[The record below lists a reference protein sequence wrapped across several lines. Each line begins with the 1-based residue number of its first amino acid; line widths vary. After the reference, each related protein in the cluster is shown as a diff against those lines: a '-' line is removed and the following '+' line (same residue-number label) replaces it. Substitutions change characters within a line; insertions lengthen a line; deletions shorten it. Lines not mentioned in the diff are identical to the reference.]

1 MGTAA
6 TMPEAATQA
15 DKGGYVFPVTVY
27 WEDTDAAGIVYYA
40 NYLKFM
46 ERARSELVAAA
57 GIDQTAL
64 LEADG
69 IVFPVRRCCIDY
81 LQPARLG
88 DSLSVTTR
96 VDRVGGASIDMRQI
110 VSRAGQTLAEAEI
123 RLACIGRDGRPKRI
137 PPEVR
142 QALAS
147 A

>member
-1 MGTAA
+1 
-6 TMPEAATQA
+6 MPETAVPATDRTHSFA
-15 DKGGYVFPVTVY
+15 VTVY

-46 ERARSELVAAA
+46 ERARSELVTAA

-64 LEADG
+64 LDREG

-88 DSLSVTTR
+88 DSLTVTTA
-96 VDRVGGASIDMRQI
+96 VKHVGGASIDMHQAVHCSGR
-110 VSRAGQTLAEAEI
+110 TLAEAEI
-123 RLACIGRDGRPKRI
+123 RLACIGPDGRPKRL
-137 PPEVR
+137 PLEVR
-142 QALAS
+142 QALAR

>member
-1 MGTAA
+1 MSESAA
-6 TMPEAATQA
+6 RNA
-15 DKGGYVFPVTVY
+15 GGSHAFPVTVY

-57 GIDQTAL
+57 GIDQAIL
-64 LEADG
+64 LARDG
-69 IVFPVRRCCIDY
+69 IMFPVRRCCIDY

-88 DSLSVTTR
+88 DSLTVTTS
-96 VDRVGGASIDMRQI
+96 VQHVGGASIDMLQA
-110 VSRAGQTLAEAEI
+110 VSCDGRTLAEAEI

-137 PPEVR
+137 PPEMR